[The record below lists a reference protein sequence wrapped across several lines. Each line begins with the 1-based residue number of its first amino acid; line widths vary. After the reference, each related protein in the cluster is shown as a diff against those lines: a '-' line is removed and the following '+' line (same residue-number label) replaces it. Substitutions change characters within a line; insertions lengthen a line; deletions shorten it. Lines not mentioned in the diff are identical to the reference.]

1 LLGGRSSNGVTEIDV
16 DDGTGFGGGGIP
28 IMEDGEFQQFF
39 DNVRQTDQRID
50 TELDRLHV
58 GVTKLAES
66 AKQITQELKVQEQIM
81 VVTEQKMDDITT
93 DLQKTNKKLRKA
105 IKEVNKDK
113 LCLYILCAIVLLG
126 IVGAIVMMTDKK

>member
-1 LLGGRSSNGVTEIDV
+1 
-16 DDGTGFGGGGIP
+16 
-28 IMEDGEFQQFF
+28 
-39 DNVRQTDQRID
+39 
-50 TELDRLHV
+50 
-58 GVTKLAES
+58 
-66 AKQITQELKVQEQIM
+66 VQEQIM